1 MRFLTT
7 LGQFLLFSLHRYH
20 TYLIVTIVWSTGY
33 WTSFPIFWTDLNF
46 CKCLWNVIN
55 FCIAKD
61 DAVVSTF
68 KQIGR
73 LSVVR
78 KRFRAI
84 TTRLNFFRLRF
95 FLKWLEWVLL
105 PMTTTHLWNWPKNAK
120 NNSLKSQRIL
130 KPKYK
135 PSGALLLRLACQE
148 GEICPTHRLQLRH
161 KQFKYWLNKSN
172 RLLRCLLQLINT
184 NASNLFSQTISLRLE
199 LSSSNVEKSCVSYFK
214 IADNFFKQTA
224 GYDFSAARR
233 PLDRLQGSI
242 ALYSFIWNETNSD
255 TNIAAHLSDGQ

>member
-1 MRFLTT
+1 M
-7 LGQFLLFSLHRYH
+7 
-20 TYLIVTIVWSTGY
+20 
-33 WTSFPIFWTDLNF
+33 TS
-46 CKCLWNVIN
+46 
-55 FCIAKD
+55 
-61 DAVVSTF
+61 
-68 KQIGR
+68 
-73 LSVVR
+73 
-78 KRFRAI
+78 
-84 TTRLNFFRLRF
+84 
-95 FLKWLEWVLL
+95 
-105 PMTTTHLWNWPKNAK
+105 THLWNWPKNAK

-172 RLLRCLLQLINT
+172 RVLRCLLQLINT